1 MQLLERWM
9 SLLRRRV
16 TLWGSADGALSA
28 AEVSTYRLGEFGMD
42 DVWVL
47 LPLVFLDPHLQHVS
61 V

>member
-1 MQLLERWM
+1 MQLLELWL
-9 SLLRRRV
+9 SLFAEAGDSVGKRRC
-16 TLWGSADGALSA
+16 ALSA
-28 AEVSTYRLGEFGMD
+28 AEVFTHRLGEFGMD